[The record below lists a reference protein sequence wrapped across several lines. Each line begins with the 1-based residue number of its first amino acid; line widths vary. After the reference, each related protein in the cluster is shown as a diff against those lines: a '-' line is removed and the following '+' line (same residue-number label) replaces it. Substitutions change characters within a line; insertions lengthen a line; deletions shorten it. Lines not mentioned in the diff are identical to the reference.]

1 MVTSKRVSYT
11 VEQSKRVIDLF
22 TAYPNDK
29 TINALALELGKTK
42 KSVTQKL
49 VIAGLYKAQPYTTKQ
64 GGVPISKD
72 NQAQQITTLLNI
84 QDLASI
90 NSLARANKNVLK
102 ILLSKLIT

>member
-1 MVTSKRVSYT
+1 MATSKRVSYT
-11 VEQSKRVIDLF
+11 AEQSNRVISLF
-22 TAYPNDK
+22 TAYPNEK
-29 TINALALELGKTK
+29 TIIALALELGKTK

-64 GGVPISKD
+64 GEPPVSKD
-72 NQAQQITTLLNI
+72 SQAQQITTLLNI

-102 ILLSKLIT
+102 ILLGKLAA